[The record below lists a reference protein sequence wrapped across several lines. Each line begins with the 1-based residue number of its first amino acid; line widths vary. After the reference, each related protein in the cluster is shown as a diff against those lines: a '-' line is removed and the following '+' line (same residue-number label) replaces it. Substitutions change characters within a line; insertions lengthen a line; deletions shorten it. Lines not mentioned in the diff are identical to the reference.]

1 MISVYPRCYA
11 ARHPGTI
18 VLFLVFDF
26 FELTVEGFETEVNG
40 FFKSVGGLVGYLFA
54 FLGYAQADDGLFIE
68 GCFGFYHTKR
78 NLGAHHFGIT
88 AGQLLDFLV
97 DERGQFLPM
106 SKWMALMLVSIFSSF
121 F

>member
-1 MISVYPRCYA
+1 MISVYPLCYA

-54 FLGYAQADDGLFIE
+54 FLGYAQADDGLIID
-68 GCFGFYHTKR
+68 CC
-78 NLGAHHFGIT
+78 
-88 AGQLLDFLV
+88 
-97 DERGQFLPM
+97 
-106 SKWMALMLVSIFSSF
+106 
-121 F
+121 